1 MRKGVK
7 MSLTKKERKTKNRNR
22 IAKKTRSEQQ
32 KAKIYRKHT

>member
-1 MRKGVK
+1 
-7 MSLTKKERKTKNRNR
+7 MSLTNKQRKAKNRNK